1 MGARPIFALASL
13 IDLSSHTPL
22 LMKYSI
28 SFRRAARHRPSSS
41 GSPVLASMNLSS
53 SKPNRRAKES
63 ALFSEEL
70 SETVDDKPTLISEEL
85 SGESEREAMPA

>member
-1 MGARPIFALASL
+1 MGARPILDLASL
-13 IDLSSHTPL
+13 MGLSSHTPL

-41 GSPVLASMNLSS
+41 DSPVLASMNLSS
-53 SKPNRRAKES
+53 SRPNRRAKES

-70 SETVDDKPTLISEEL
+70 SSTVGGIPTQVSEEL
-85 SGESEREAMPA
+85 SGEFEAEAMLA